1 MLSHR
6 DILEGLSAGVLA
18 AAFDEVA
25 VYANTAAC
33 ELLGLPR
40 EHCLGQPVPQLFG
53 MTLSLSEHE
62 FDSYRAECRL
72 DVELPTGPAGVT
84 IRRLVGGVGFVCMF
98 RTKSDGRRADA
109 ELARHEREA
118 SIGVLLS
125 SFAHEARNPLAII
138 QASIETMRGE
148 LAGSDVVQRHLAVI
162 ERHLG
167 RLSDLVRSPLLI
179 AHLTSST
186 RSSCQVDQLVARAA
200 AAVADEAG
208 RNRVSIAVSVADTL
222 PRVVVDERAVAD
234 AIAELLANAV
244 QAAVYGGHVSLSG
257 RVAYVATG
265 DPRERRRVVLEIE
278 DRRPAPLSSESPSRP
293 GTLGIGLPRARQHI
307 EQSGGR
313 LAIESGPHIGTVVRV
328 ELPTEEPR

>member
-1 MLSHR
+1 MLSDR

-18 AAFDEVA
+18 AAYDEIA
-25 VYANTAAC
+25 VYANEAAC

-53 MTLSLSEHE
+53 MTLSLSDHQ
-62 FDSYRAECRL
+62 FDSYRTECRL

-84 IRRLVGGVGFVCMF
+84 IRRLPNAGFVCVF
-98 RTKSDGRRADA
+98 RTKSDGRSADA

-138 QASIETMRGE
+138 QASIETMRSE
-148 LAGSDVVQRHLAVI
+148 LGTSDVAQRHLAVI
-162 ERHLG
+162 ERHLA
-167 RLSDLVRSPLLI
+167 RLSDMVKSPLLI
-179 AHLTSST
+179 AHLST
-186 RSSCQVDQLVARAA
+186 ATRMSCQVDQLVARAV
-200 AAVADEAG
+200 AAVSDEAG
-208 RNRVSIAVSVADTL
+208 RNRVAIAVAVAETL
-222 PRVVVDERAVAD
+222 PRVVVDERGVAD

-244 QAAVYGGHVSLSG
+244 QASIYGGHVTLSG

-278 DRRPAPLSSESPSRP
+278 DRHPAPLSSESSSRP

-313 LAIESGPHIGTVVRV
+313 LAIESGPHVGTVVRV